1 MSEDW
6 ILDDFSM
13 YFTVLCCY
21 SNSNSLFLN
30 LRCKCDEFYSKTRI
44 LVKNEK

>member
-6 ILDDFSM
+6 ILYDFSM
-13 YFTVLCCY
+13 YFSILYCY

-30 LRCKCDEFYSKTRI
+30 LRCKCDEFFSKTRI
-44 LVKNEK
+44 LVSNEK